1 MNEWT
6 EKIERL
12 ELALEV
18 RKHEQP
24 LIAVLDK
31 RIDLLEAENKRLLAE
46 LDKHTEYELEQQLKE
61 RDALLDECEGL
72 YKDIESIN
80 KLWLPRTTDIKHED
94 EAIAL
99 HEMRRKILFA
109 LTKIKN
115 RNKP

>member
-31 RIDLLEAENKRLLAE
+31 RIDLLEAENKRL
-46 LDKHTEYELEQQLKE
+46 K
-61 RDALLDECEGL
+61 DALVEAAAYLRNDLFKTRVKNALDIIDEVLEA
-72 YKDIESIN
+72 N
-80 KLWLPRTTDIKHED
+80 HE
-94 EAIAL
+94 
-99 HEMRRKILFA
+99 H
-109 LTKIKN
+109 
-115 RNKP
+115 